1 MAVYLLRDVHATLHA
16 VGGSATWILVGLLST
31 LCWIRAGRWIVSEG
45 TRRRDEERNGARRKG
60 DRVFQHAVMLS
71 TAKTV

>member
-1 MAVYLLRDVHATLHA
+1 MAVYLLRDIHTALHA
-16 VGGSATWILVGLLST
+16 VGGSATWILVGLLSA
-31 LCWIRAGRWIVSEG
+31 LRWIRAERWIVGEG
-45 TRRRDEERNGARRKG
+45 TRRRDEERDGPRRKG